1 MRLLIAIRVTMSGL
15 LWAIV
20 YNALWGVAWFTFMR
34 DEWRNAFTA
43 VGQPLAWTPR
53 VWLVWMGM
61 TVPLGVALMA
71 YAQGH
76 ASRRFFAL
84 RGTAALFL
92 ALATGMTVWGVH
104 ESLSYRVLALDA
116 LVNVIAM
123 PGASIIAAASLRAT
137 LSRQSPNPD
146 SGI

>member
-53 VWLVWMGM
+53 VWLV
-61 TVPLGVALMA
+61 T
-71 YAQGH
+71 
-76 ASRRFFAL
+76 
-84 RGTAALFL
+84 
-92 ALATGMTVWGVH
+92 
-104 ESLSYRVLALDA
+104 
-116 LVNVIAM
+116 
-123 PGASIIAAASLRAT
+123 
-137 LSRQSPNPD
+137 
-146 SGI
+146 